1 MATLPIHEFRKGLI
15 RVRIWR
21 KQTSSGLRHT
31 VSVVRLFRKSDVWNE
46 STRFHRD
53 DIPLVQLALDEA
65 HTWIFLSQN
74 QRRDES

>member
-21 KQTSSGLRHT
+21 KHTSSGLRHT
-31 VSVVRLFRKSDVWNE
+31 VSVVRLFRKSNVWNE

-53 DIPLVQLALDEA
+53 DIPLVLLALDEA
-65 HTWIFLSQN
+65 HTWIFQN
-74 QRRDES
+74 REDNS

>member
-21 KQTSSGLRHT
+21 KQSRLGLRHT
-31 VSVVRLFRKSDVWNE
+31 VSVVRLFRRSDVWNE

-65 HTWIFLSQN
+65 HIWIFEN
-74 QRRDES
+74 PKRDDS

>member
-21 KQTSSGLRHT
+21 KRTSAGLRHT
-31 VSVVRLFRKSDVWNE
+31 VSVVRLFQKSDVWNE
-46 STRFHRD
+46 STRFNRD

-65 HTWIFLSQN
+65 HTWIFQN
-74 QRRDES
+74 QKRYES

>member
-1 MATLPIHEFRKGLI
+1 MATLPVHEFRKGLI

-21 KQTSSGLRHT
+21 KRTSSGLRHT

-46 STRFHRD
+46 SSRFHRD

-65 HTWIFLSQN
+65 HTWIFLQQQTGNS
-74 QRRDES
+74 

>member
-1 MATLPIHEFRKGLI
+1 MAALPVHEFRRGLI

-21 KQTSSGLRHT
+21 KRTRAGLRHT

-46 STRFHRD
+46 STRFQRD

-65 HTWIFLSQN
+65 HNWIFQKHRPDDS
-74 QRRDES
+74 

>member
-1 MATLPIHEFRKGLI
+1 MATLPVHEFRKGLI

-21 KQTSSGLRHT
+21 KRTSSGIRHT

-46 STRFHRD
+46 STSFYRD

-65 HTWIFLSQN
+65 HTWIFSQQQTGN
-74 QRRDES
+74 S